1 MATVNWRVGAATQT
15 EAQWTSE
22 NPILLPGETAVSS
35 DQVYTGTDQRKFK
48 MGNGTDR
55 WNDLDYMPVGGGS
68 ATTPTLEQ
76 VRTAGNAISGTI
88 VHSVSGGVLSLSD
101 TTPSAASATLSSGD
115 GMVYANNTGSGI
127 GTNTQTVGVFT
138 DFSTET
144 TVIKNSSG
152 TVTLLSSGSLD
163 IGGYQI
169 KSLQAGSASTDA
181 VNKSQLDAKQDK
193 PIEVYLTGSN
203 QTNSTVT
210 PQVITGLTAALAAN
224 SRYAFRASVRIGC
237 SGAAGTFFSITLPA
251 GATMAVN
258 VYGITTA
265 STVDANQLLTTSGTE
280 TGSAFC
286 RFNST
291 ACMIDMY
298 GTITTG
304 ATAGNSNVLFRSATA
319 GQISTVFVEGTY
331 GSLTKF
337 V

>member
-1 MATVNWRVGAATQT
+1 MATVNWRLGAATQT

-22 NPILLPGETAVSS
+22 NPILLAGETAVSS

-55 WNDLDYMPVGGGS
+55 WANLDYMPVGGSSG
-68 ATTPTLEQ
+68 TTPTLEQ
-76 VRTAGNAISGTI
+76 VRTEDNAISGTI
-88 VHSVSGGVLSLSD
+88 VHG
-101 TTPSAASATLSSGD
+101 TGD
-115 GMVYANNTGSGI
+115 GILNLDNVALGSSSASLETTNGIVYVNDTQVYIGDTSQSTGLYANTVAGDAGVYNTA
-127 GTNTQTVGVFT
+127 
-138 DFSTET
+138 
-144 TVIKNSSG
+144 
-152 TVTLLSSGSLD
+152 GSLTLTSVGNIQ
-163 IGGYQI
+163 IGGGQLKGI
-169 KSLQAGSASTDA
+169 SPGSAIDDA
-181 VNKSQLDAKQDK
+181 ATIGQVNAKQDK

-265 STVDANQLLTTSGTE
+265 STVDANQLLTTSGAE
-280 TGSAFC
+280 TGAAFC
-286 RFNST
+286 RLIST

-304 ATAGNSNVLFRSATA
+304 ATAGNSNVLFRSSTT
-319 GQISTVFVEGTY
+319 GQTSTVFVEGTY

-337 V
+337 A